1 MYTQAEDRSQSSRGL
16 DWENPDLFDGLKLLV
31 EQTPSEHPYLSIYH
45 ELLGQALI
53 RKFKSLGDL
62 DDLQASLQNSQA
74 ALNLTRNDDPGRS
87 DRLRDLATSLGYR
100 YQMLGELR
108 DLENALQN
116 FQEALGLMPEGH
128 NSKARCL
135 QNLAVCF
142 TLLYQ
147 RLGSLKDL
155 GAAQDSHQA
164 AIELA
169 LEPPLQDLA
178 FRDRYQ
184 RLGDFIDPTAALQ
197 NFQALL
203 NETPV
208 KHSDRVAHLQS
219 LAVMLGEKYQRFRD
233 LNDLETA
240 LQIAQEVVG
249 LTPNEHPAKAMRLQ
263 HLAESFQTRYEAVG
277 DLFDLEAALENYQR
291 ALDLLPD
298 DHPECVGCMHGL
310 ALCSADRYKQ
320 LRELKDLEAVKAY
333 YNASFSRPTATPE
346 SSWKAALH
354 WASFAE
360 QWQPADSLSAYMA
373 AFHLL
378 PEIIWIGNSIPIRQD
393 AIRRLDVGQVTSRAV
408 KAYIDLSKLTSAVE
422 VMEQGLSTTLQQ
434 ILELK
439 PNVENLRPDHAD
451 SLRRLSYELYSG
463 TSADPRSIANERH
476 NLLEDIRAQPGLKY
490 FLQPKPY
497 DALQRAA
504 HGGPVII
511 LNSHKH
517 ECDGIMI
524 LNSTSMPVHLPLPSV
539 TLGML
544 QSQREILKA
553 LLGQFNVRS
562 RGESTSSRLFGR
574 QEWFGTSK
582 TLEEC
587 WADLLTWLWTH
598 VVCPVYQALE
608 KHGIDHG
615 RLWWLSTG
623 AFTGL
628 PLHACPPTDE
638 FIHSYTPTLGSLVNA
653 YTKKSS
659 NSAPKLG
666 IVGVTHTGPSVANS
680 LKGVKEEVEHI
691 LRIASCPVEC
701 LQGEQATAE
710 AVKHQLQECSWAH
723 LACHGKQDLFEPTK
737 SHLRL
742 YGGILELD
750 TILRMPL
757 SNAEFV
763 FLAACETVMG
773 DTELENESF
782 HLGGGFIA
790 AGFQG
795 AIGTLW
801 SMNDQDGPLIAEIVY
816 SHLFRGGHQPSANDA
831 AEALQLAVKELKA
844 RHIPYERWIPFIHLG
859 V

>member
-87 DRLRDLATSLGYR
+87 DRLRDLATSLDI
-100 YQMLGELR
+100 

-135 QNLAVCF
+135 QNLA
-142 TLLYQ
+142 
-147 RLGSLKDL
+147 RLGNLKDL

-476 NLLEDIRAQPGLKY
+476 NLLEDIRA
-490 FLQPKPY
+490 
-497 DALQRAA
+497 
-504 HGGPVII
+504 H
-511 LNSHKH
+511 S
-517 ECDGIMI
+517 
-524 LNSTSMPVHLPLPSV
+524 
-539 TLGML
+539 